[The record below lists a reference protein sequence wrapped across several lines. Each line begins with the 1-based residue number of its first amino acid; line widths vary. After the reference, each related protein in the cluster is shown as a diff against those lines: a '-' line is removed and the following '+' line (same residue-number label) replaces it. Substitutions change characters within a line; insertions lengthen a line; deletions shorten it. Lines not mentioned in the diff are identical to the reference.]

1 MTKRCVAFGTLVVA
15 VAAAGFGL
23 CLGPATTVFAS
34 QPAASHGGAP
44 KLIVLLV
51 VDQFRGDYVGR
62 FQHQWTR
69 GLHRLVSEGAW
80 FRQARY
86 PYYNTVTCA
95 GHATVSTG
103 SIPAVHGMILNEWW
117 DRATN
122 ATVTC
127 TQDATAT
134 TISYGGPV
142 AAGGESLARLRTTTL
157 ADELQAQLSPRAR
170 VIAFS
175 LKARSAMTLAGRHPA
190 AVAWFDGSGAWVTS
204 TAFTA
209 KPVPEVAE
217 FIKQNPI
224 ARDATKIWTPSLPK
238 DEYLFESPTI
248 GISAIKGGMTP
259 TFPHALSVNGTTD
272 EVFFDRWQSSPWADE
287 YLARMA
293 LETARH
299 LEFGAHQTDM
309 IGISFSTLDK
319 VGHDYGPNSHEVQ
332 DVLIRLDRTLADLFA
347 GLDRLVG
354 AGNYTVALTADH
366 GVAPFPER
374 AREFGSDAGRL
385 SPAAVVDA
393 AERTVAAAFGPGKY
407 VSAIAHTDLY
417 FQPTIFDR
425 LRAQP
430 VVLESVRRAMM
441 SLPGVLNVYTAD
453 DLMRDAFDDDPMGR
467 QLAHS
472 YMPGRSG
479 DLTFTQLP
487 YWIVAGTG
495 ANHGTGYDYDTH
507 VPLLLIGKGI
517 AKGEYLGAVSPTDV
531 APTLAFLANVTLPHP
546 NGRVLTEA
554 IAK

>member
-1 MTKRCVAFGTLVVA
+1 VFGAVFAA

-23 CLGPATTVFAS
+23 YLAPGTTVFAS
-34 QPAASHGGAP
+34 QPTASNSRAP
-44 KLIVLLV
+44 KLIVLLM
-51 VDQFRGDYVGR
+51 VDQFRGDYVSR

-69 GLHRLVSEGAW
+69 GLHHLVSEGAW

-86 PYYNTVTCA
+86 SYYNTVTCA
-95 GHATVSTG
+95 GHASVSTG
-103 SIPAVHGMILNEWW
+103 SIPAVHGMILNGWW
-117 DRATN
+117 DRTTN
-122 ATVTC
+122 ANVTC
-127 TQDATAT
+127 TQDPTAT
-134 TISYGGPV
+134 SISYSRPV
-142 AAGGESLARLRTTTL
+142 SAGGESLARLRTTTL
-157 ADELQAQLSPRAR
+157 ADELQAQLSPPAR

-175 LKARSAMTLAGRHPA
+175 LKARSAVTLAGRHPA
-190 AVAWFDGSGAWVTS
+190 AVTWFDDSGAWVTS

-209 KPVPEVAE
+209 KPVAEVAE
-217 FIKQNPI
+217 FVKQNPI
-224 ARDATKIWTPSLPK
+224 ERDATKTWTPSLPK

-248 GISAIKGGMTP
+248 GISALKGGMTP
-259 TFPHALSVNGTTD
+259 TFPHALSVNGATD
-272 EVFFDRWQSSPWADE
+272 AVFYDRWQSSPWADE

-299 LEFGAHQTDM
+299 LEFGVRQTDM
-309 IGISFSTLDK
+309 VGISFSTLDK

-332 DVLIRLDRTLADLFA
+332 DVLIRLDRTLGDLFA
-347 GLDRLVG
+347 GFDRLVG

-374 AREFGSDAGRL
+374 ARAFGSDAGRL
-385 SPAAVVDA
+385 APAAVVDA
-393 AERTVAAAFGPGKY
+393 AERATAAAFGPGKY

-417 FQPTIFDR
+417 FQPTIYDR

-430 VVLESVRRAMM
+430 AVLESVRRAIM
-441 SLPGVLNVYTAD
+441 SLPGVLAVYTAD
-453 DLMRDAFDDDPMGR
+453 DLMRNAFDDDPMGR

-479 DLTFTQLP
+479 DLTFTQPP

-507 VPLLLIGKGI
+507 VPLLLLGKGI
-517 AKGEYLGAVSPTDV
+517 AKGDYLGAVSPTDV

-554 IAK
+554 LTK

>member
-1 MTKRCVAFGTLVVA
+1 MTSSRVVFGVV
-15 VAAAGFGL
+15 VLAAGVAGFGR
-23 CLGPATTVFAS
+23 GFAARATAFAA
-34 QPAASHGGAP
+34 QPNASHSRAP
-44 KLIVLLV
+44 RLVVLLM
-51 VDQFRGDYVGR
+51 VDQFRGDYVAR
-62 FQHQWTR
+62 FRHQWTR
-69 GLHRLVSEGAW
+69 GLHRLLTEGAW

-103 SIPAVHGMILNEWW
+103 SIPAVHGMILNSWF
-117 DRATN
+117 DRT
-122 ATVTC
+122 TKSMVTC
-127 TQDATAT
+127 TEDSTATA
-134 TISYGGPV
+134 ISYGRPLS
-142 AAGGESLARLRTTTL
+142 AGGESLIRLRTTTL

-175 LKARSAMTLAGRHPA
+175 LKARSAIPLAGRHPA
-190 AVAWFDGSGAWVTS
+190 ATTWFDDSGSWVTS
-204 TAFTA
+204 TAFTP

-224 ARDATKIWTPSLPK
+224 ERDATKTWTPSLPK

-259 TFPHALSVNGTTD
+259 TFPHALSVNGATD
-272 EVFFDRWQSSPWADE
+272 SMFYDRWQSSPWADE

-293 LETARH
+293 LETARQ
-299 LEFGAHQTDM
+299 LEFGARQTDM

-332 DVLIRLDRTLADLFA
+332 DVLIRLDRTLGDLFA
-347 GLDRLVG
+347 GFDRLVG

-374 AREFGSDAGRL
+374 ALEFGSDAGRL
-385 SPAAVVDA
+385 SPAAVVA
-393 AERTVAAAFGPGKY
+393 VAERAVAAAFGSGNY

-417 FQPTIFDR
+417 FQPTIYDR

-430 VVLESVRRAMM
+430 PVLESVRRAIM
-441 SLPGVLNVYTAD
+441 SLPGVLKVYTAD

-479 DLTFTQLP
+479 DLTFTQPP

-507 VPLLLIGKGI
+507 VPVLLMGKGI
-517 AKGEYLGAVSPTDV
+517 AKGEYLGAAAPTDV
-531 APTLAFLANVTLPHP
+531 APTLAFLANVTLPQP
-546 NGRVLTEA
+546 NGRVLIEA
-554 IAK
+554 LTR